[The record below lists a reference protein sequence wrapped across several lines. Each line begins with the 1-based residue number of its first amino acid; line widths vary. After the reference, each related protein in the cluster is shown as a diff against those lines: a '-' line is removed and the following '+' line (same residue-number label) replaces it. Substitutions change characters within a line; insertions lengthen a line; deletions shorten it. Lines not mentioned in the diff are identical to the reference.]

1 MTVTGECVWFT
12 EESMKLL
19 DLRLF
24 TTSYVCSLPQVKDLL
39 RGKCSTVW
47 TPSPISACIYR
58 SPRIQGLFISQMY
71 ESVKNKFARYA
82 DIFAAPLTPLHWSSL
97 ISFSNQWRESHTG
110 DTDVCPEASA
120 DPRHADP
127 LALSRPHAWPAQ
139 GTAAFLSTTLL
150 QRPVVVLFW
159 PSMLFSS
166 WLLLV
171 TSVTSV
177 ACSDWSRCWF
187 VLCCIPLQPPHTAP
201 HSTGF
206 CCNADFLSR
215 ALSPHITLVLIS
227 VVFSPPFTVAPNTA

>member
-24 TTSYVCSLPQVKDLL
+24 TISCVCSLPQVKDLL
-39 RGKCSTVW
+39 RGKRSTVW
-47 TPSPISACIYR
+47 TPSPIPACIYR

-71 ESVKNKFARYA
+71 ESVQKKFIRYA
-82 DIFAAPLTPLHWSSL
+82 GIFASPLSPLHWSSL

-139 GTAAFLSTTLL
+139 GTAAFPSTTLL
-150 QRPVVVLFW
+150 QRPVVVLFFAIN
-159 PSMLFSS
+159 PLFSS

-171 TSVTSV
+171 TSVT
-177 ACSDWSRCWF
+177 CSDWSRCWF

>member
-24 TTSYVCSLPQVKDLL
+24 TISCVCSLPQVKDLL
-39 RGKCSTVW
+39 RGKRSTVW
-47 TPSPISACIYR
+47 TPSPIPACIYR

-71 ESVKNKFARYA
+71 ESVQKKFIRYA
-82 DIFAAPLTPLHWSSL
+82 DIFASPLSPLHWSSL

-139 GTAAFLSTTLL
+139 GTAAFPSTTLL
-150 QRPVVVLFW
+150 QRPVVVLFL
-159 PSMLFSS
+159 PSIHSS
-166 WLLLV
+166 PPDSSLSLQSLAA
-171 TSVTSV
+171 TGV
-177 ACSDWSRCWF
+177 A
-187 VLCCIPLQPPHTAP
+187 
-201 HSTGF
+201 
-206 CCNADFLSR
+206 AD
-215 ALSPHITLVLIS
+215 LSPA
-227 VVFSPPFTVAPNTA
+227 VFHCSLRILHHTPLDSAAMLTFSAGLSLLTSL

>member
-24 TTSYVCSLPQVKDLL
+24 TISCVCSLPQVKDLL
-39 RGKCSTVW
+39 RGKRSTVW
-47 TPSPISACIYR
+47 TPSPIPACIYR

-71 ESVKNKFARYA
+71 ESVQKKFIRYA
-82 DIFAAPLTPLHWSSL
+82 DIFASPLSPLHWSSL

-139 GTAAFLSTTLL
+139 GTAAFPSTTLL
-150 QRPVVVLFW
+150 QRPVVVLFFCHQSTLLLLTPPCHFSHLQRLESLLICPLLYSTAASAYCTTLHW
-159 PSMLFSS
+159 ILLQCWLSQQGSLSSHHFSS
-166 WLLLV
+166 YICCFFP
-171 TSVTSV
+171 SFHC
-177 ACSDWSRCWF
+177 CS
-187 VLCCIPLQPPHTAP
+187 
-201 HSTGF
+201 
-206 CCNADFLSR
+206 
-215 ALSPHITLVLIS
+215 
-227 VVFSPPFTVAPNTA
+227 